1 MGYGEYHVA
10 SPEGRYGS
18 VHSTI
23 SENENTGSR
32 IKDIRVLFIAG
43 APHHF
48 SRLASAFMYYLL
60 RYQCWWLYPPLC
72 EKKNGKE
79 KSNLVMS

>member
-1 MGYGEYHVA
+1 MGYGEHHVA
-10 SPEGRYGS
+10 SPEGHYGS
-18 VHSTI
+18 AHITI

-32 IKDIRVLFIAG
+32 IKDVRVLFIAG
-43 APHHF
+43 APHQL

-72 EKKNGKE
+72 EKQTAKKG
-79 KSNLVMS
+79 VIGDW